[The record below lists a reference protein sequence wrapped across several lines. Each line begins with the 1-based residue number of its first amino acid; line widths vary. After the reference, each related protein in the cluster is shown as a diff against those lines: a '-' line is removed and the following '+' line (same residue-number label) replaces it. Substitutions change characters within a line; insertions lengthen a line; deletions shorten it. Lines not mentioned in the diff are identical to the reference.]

1 MKRDKINITIM
12 LFFLLLLTSGLTG
25 CSGEDDVVLE
35 VKDFINYGI
44 RIEPIGTTKLPHKIQ
59 IYYDEDHP
67 SWMNIRHK
75 ALRVLDVQRF
85 YLNVSASLDGIT
97 LVINEESNQV
107 TGDSSSA
114 IDVSYRIGPLENGKT
129 YHLILKTNG
138 TVLTDKAITLTKE
151 LNETIEL

>member
-1 MKRDKINITIM
+1 
-12 LFFLLLLTSGLTG
+12 
-25 CSGEDDVVLE
+25 
-35 VKDFINYGI
+35 
-44 RIEPIGTTKLPHKIQ
+44 
-59 IYYDEDHP
+59 
-67 SWMNIRHK
+67 MNIRHK

-85 YLNVSASLDGIT
+85 YLNVSASLDGTT

-138 TVLTDKAITLTKE
+138 AVLTDKAITLTIE